1 MYENLEIFIYLTKYN
16 MADRSDEINAALLAQ
31 AIRKINDP
39 KEQERIAKRKAKML
53 QIVKEANE
61 AEEWKNNKNQ

>member
-1 MYENLEIFIYLTKYN
+1 
-16 MADRSDEINAALLAQ
+16 MADRSDEMNAALLAQ

-61 AEEWKNNKNQ
+61 AEELKKHKNKNHQ

>member
-1 MYENLEIFIYLTKYN
+1 

-61 AEEWKNNKNQ
+61 AEE